1 MPFLPVTPPV
11 PVPILS
17 GFDYVTVDTV
27 RRRVYAAHSGSQ
39 ALLVVDAD
47 TGKVVTQIRVGP
59 LHGVALEPNS
69 GHVFTG
75 NGVAASVSEV
85 DPAATDPE
93 KRIVREVAVGG
104 AVDALIY
111 DPTTGRI
118 FADED
123 DGSHVFV
130 IDAKT
135 FKPIATVTLPG
146 DKLEYLAVDPATS
159 DVYQNIADKS
169 AFAVIDGRKL
179 NVKNVVPT
187 PELGENHPLQYD
199 AEYHA
204 LVVGGSSGRLSSF
217 DPAGKLLGSVVVP
230 RMDQCD
236 LDRLSHVLACAG
248 SGFLTFVKV
257 APGGELSEIGRA
269 AVPRGAHTVGVD
281 PQTHRAWTVWSEPA
295 GDFVQAFSYTP

>member
-1 MPFLPVTPPV
+1 V
-11 PVPILS
+11 PVLS

-47 TGKVVTQIRVGP
+47 TGKVLTQIRVGP

-104 AVDALIY
+104 AVDAVIY
-111 DPTTGRI
+111 
-118 FADED
+118 
-123 DGSHVFV
+123 
-130 IDAKT
+130 DAKT

-159 DVYQNIADKS
+159 DVYQNVADKS
-169 AFAVIDGRKL
+169 EFAVIDGRKL

-248 SGFLTFVKV
+248 GGFLTFVKI
-257 APGGELSEIGRA
+257 APGGELSELGRT